1 MRLGAVRRGR
11 QCLRPEIC
19 RTFNFGAVG
28 SSKGQYF
35 KTYLQHTALN
45 QVPVDWAAL
54 DLGYLQPA
62 RWALAIRA
70 PCHRVS
76 EAESVLGRCCWG

>member
-1 MRLGAVRRGR
+1 MRLGAVRKGR

-19 RTFNFGAVG
+19 RTYNFGAVG

-45 QVPVDWAAL
+45 QEPVDWAAL
-54 DLGYLQPA
+54 DLSYLQPA
-62 RWALAIRA
+62 RWVVCPAWDQG
-70 PCHRVS
+70 VS
-76 EAESVLGRCCWG
+76 CGAA